1 MRPPRASHRLRHRL
15 LRPVPLAVAAALVA
29 GTGALVP
36 LLANGA
42 EPTCAVDYNVAGQW
56 TDGFQRT
63 VGITNRGV
71 QQTSWTLTFELGG
84 GEKITQG

>member
-1 MRPPRASHRLRHRL
+1 MRSPRTSHRLGRRL

-56 TDGFQRT
+56 TNGFQGT
-63 VGITNRGV
+63 VGITNKGAA
-71 QQTSWTLTFELGG
+71 QTS
-84 GEKITQG
+84 